1 MDEIWSVED
10 DAACKALYLNTDI
23 RIPEQVQRAI
33 ERIREKSRTK
43 AHEPYVKALRECSE
57 KEINS
62 ARSYRKGIVPK
73 IYATLAWA
81 GLLLAINN
89 TVWLH
94 ASMGVSVC
102 GIVLSCI
109 LGILY
114 LLLEGAWTTL
124 TINKTVIH
132 TALTENN
139 PPTKMKVPAFVLSIP
154 VAAAFIAVVYFS
166 HTWQNEGARTI
177 AAAHAAAETQASETM
192 DDMSGVDSGTDDSG
206 TGADTVGHITA
217 PYIYDYLG
225 YWTVDHY
232 NSYLDGYVGFNLE
245 SNNDILCF
253 SAQAVWN
260 QGDRVTTI
268 DTVSLEMNYDG
279 TQAGGYYQ
287 DDRGNEGNIVLDFE
301 NGELYLTVTCR
312 SGGDWAMTMEHE
324 HCTLDPNGVQEEY
337 ADPDLPSYSESGYDY
352 YSDGQ
357 TVSWGINDVS
367 SDYIGSNHLWPT
379 DTLTIANSD
388 LSVLTRTE
396 VAEIRNEIFA
406 RHGYVFSSSQWSD
419 YFSTA
424 DWYYP
429 DSSFSNDMLSSTE
442 KQNVDTI
449 TAYEKAQGWN
459 Q

>member
-1 MDEIWSVED
+1 MIFGALSVGSLMAGID
-10 DAACKALYLNTDI
+10 DSTYSDADSNDSSAYNDAAEDHDNTD
-23 RIPEQVQRAI
+23 A
-33 ERIREKSRTK
+33 
-43 AHEPYVKALRECSE
+43 
-57 KEINS
+57 
-62 ARSYRKGIVPK
+62 
-73 IYATLAWA
+73 
-81 GLLLAINN
+81 
-89 TVWLH
+89 
-94 ASMGVSVC
+94 
-102 GIVLSCI
+102 
-109 LGILY
+109 
-114 LLLEGAWTTL
+114 
-124 TINKTVIH
+124 
-132 TALTENN
+132 
-139 PPTKMKVPAFVLSIP
+139 
-154 VAAAFIAVVYFS
+154 
-166 HTWQNEGARTI
+166 
-177 AAAHAAAETQASETM
+177 
-192 DDMSGVDSGTDDSG
+192 
-206 TGADTVGHITA
+206 TA
-217 PYIYDYLG
+217 PDTSGSITGTNVYDYLG
-225 YWTVDHY
+225 YWTVDRY

-301 NGELYLTVTCR
+301 NSELYLTVTCR
-312 SGGDWAMTMEHE
+312 SGGNWAMTMEHE

-337 ADPDLPSYSESGYDY
+337 ADPDLPPYSESGYDY

-357 TVSWGINDVS
+357 TVSRGINDVS

-379 DTLTIANSD
+379 DTLTITNSD